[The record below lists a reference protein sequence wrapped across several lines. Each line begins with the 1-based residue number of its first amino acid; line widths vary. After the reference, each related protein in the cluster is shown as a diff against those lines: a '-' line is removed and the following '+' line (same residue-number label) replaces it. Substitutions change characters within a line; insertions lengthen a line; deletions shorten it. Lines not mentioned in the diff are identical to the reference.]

1 MAINE
6 GQSVRVHRCRF
17 INWTP
22 SPITSIAFPP
32 APIDPSKKLPNG
44 FPVLA
49 VGRANGNIELYEW
62 TSNPPPHQTY
72 HGYVLR
78 RVWFQ
83 PISASFF
90 SLRITMVLQVF
101 AAPVPSKVDTLILT
115 LRDHNA
121 APGDPYGFLRL
132 FSMGGGSEL
141 LEWDLNKGVVKRSIS
156 SQGGSIWSMAA
167 NPASTKLAI
176 GCEDGCIRI
185 VSLEND
191 QFLVE
196 RKLDP
201 INGRILSIAWGPL
214 TPHQPRKMD
223 PAHAFDSDSDEEDE
237 RRWVDTWL
245 VAGCSDSAVR
255 KWDAVS
261 GRILDR
267 MSTDRR
273 RGDRTLVWT
282 VGVLS

>member
-1 MAINE
+1 MV
-6 GQSVRVHRCRF
+6 SRF
-17 INWTP
+17 LLLLSHLKSTH
-22 SPITSIAFPP
+22 SYSHYA
-32 APIDPSKKLPNG
+32 
-44 FPVLA
+44 
-49 VGRANGNIELYEW
+49 
-62 TSNPPPHQTY
+62 
-72 HGYVLR
+72 
-78 RVWFQ
+78 
-83 PISASFF
+83 
-90 SLRITMVLQVF
+90 ITMLHGRSLWFPQ
-101 AAPVPSKVDTLILT
+101 T
-115 LRDHNA
+115 
-121 APGDPYGFLRL
+121 

-141 LEWDLNKGVVKRSIS
+141 LEWDLNKGIVKRSIS

-167 NPASTKLAI
+167 NPTSTKLAI

-201 INGRILSIAWGPL
+201 INGRILSIAWGPP

-237 RRWVDTWL
+237 RLWVNTWL
-245 VAGCSDSAVR
+245 VAGYSDSAVR

>member
-1 MAINE
+1 MV
-6 GQSVRVHRCRF
+6 S
-17 INWTP
+17 
-22 SPITSIAFPP
+22 TSS
-32 APIDPSKKLPNG
+32 D
-44 FPVLA
+44 
-49 VGRANGNIELYEW
+49 E
-62 TSNPPPHQTY
+62 
-72 HGYVLR
+72 
-78 RVWFQ
+78 
-83 PISASFF
+83 FF
-90 SLRITMVLQVF
+90 SLRITTVLQVF

-115 LRDHNA
+115 LRDHHA
-121 APGDPYGFLRL
+121 ATGDPYGSLRL

-141 LEWDLNKGVVKRSIS
+141 LEWDLNKGIVKRSIS

-196 RKLDP
+196 RKFDS
-201 INGRILSIAWGPL
+201 IKARILSIAWGPP
-214 TPHQPRKMD
+214 TPLRKME
-223 PAHAFDSDSDEEDE
+223 PARVFDSDTDEEDE
-237 RRWVDTWL
+237 GRWVDTWL

-255 KWDAVS
+255 KWNAVT

-273 RGDRTLVWT
+273 RSDRTLVWA